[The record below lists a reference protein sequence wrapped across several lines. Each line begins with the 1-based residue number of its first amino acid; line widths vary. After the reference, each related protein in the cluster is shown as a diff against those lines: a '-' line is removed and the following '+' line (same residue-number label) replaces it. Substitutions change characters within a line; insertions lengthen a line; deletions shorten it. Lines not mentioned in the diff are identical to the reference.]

1 MNQYPYPFYQ
11 GQGVPPQAPAPA
23 YGWQNVPQPAPQ
35 PAPQAPQWG
44 AQPQGVP
51 AAPPFGGYPQGGYPA
66 AAPPAGCG
74 QPAPAFS
81 PAFSQPYPQPVY
93 PQPVPVQP
101 IPVAPPF
108 ALRQDRN
115 PRLTGASRTLN
126 RMCLVVLLQTA
137 VAFLLEMPLMA
148 LFFSQGINIMTD
160 PMAFQWLA
168 TAMVPLSTAL
178 PFFIYLRLGQKD
190 VTDYLKFEKVG
201 FVTALLCVLSGLA
214 LCLLGNFPA
223 FAVQEFFGSFGYEP
237 ASSSTG
243 ESQSMAMFILEMLST
258 AVLVP
263 VMEEF
268 AFRGVLLSSLRKYG
282 AGFAIFASAFVFS
295 LVHLDFSNVVFAF
308 IAGLVFGFLY
318 VKTGNLWISIVI
330 HALNN
335 GIAVAGSYG
344 EFLFGEAM
352 AESFNDLSLLIPIAV
367 GLVALILLAIFQRE
381 KLFRRS
387 GEKTPLCLSG
397 GEAAAAMVR
406 APLLWVIVAFMAAYT
421 TTLFF

>member
-1 MNQYPYPFYQ
+1 M
-11 GQGVPPQAPAPA
+11 A
-23 YGWQNVPQPAPQ
+23 
-35 PAPQAPQWG
+35 
-44 AQPQGVP
+44 
-51 AAPPFGGYPQGGYPA
+51 
-66 AAPPAGCG
+66 
-74 QPAPAFS
+74 
-81 PAFSQPYPQPVY
+81 
-93 PQPVPVQP
+93 
-101 IPVAPPF
+101 
-108 ALRQDRN
+108 
-115 PRLTGASRTLN
+115 GASKTLN
-126 RMCLVVLLQTA
+126 RLCLVVLLQTA
-137 VAFLLEMPLMA
+137 AAFLLEMALMA
-148 LFFSQGINIMTD
+148 LFFRGNSSGWTCVWPPPFSRRPTWVWADSTRAI
-160 PMAFQWLA
+160 AF
-168 TAMVPLSTAL
+168 STAL

-201 FVTALLCVLSGLA
+201 FFTALLCVLAGLA

-223 FAVQEFFGSFGYEP
+223 FAIQDFFGSFGYEP
-237 ASSSTG
+237 ASSLVE
-243 ESQSMAMFILEMLST
+243 ESASMALFLLEMLST

-282 AGFAIFASAFVFS
+282 AGFAIVASAFVFS

-318 VKTGNLWISIVI
+318 VKTGNLWISILI

-344 EFLFGEAM
+344 EFLFGESM
-352 AESFNDLSLLIPIAV
+352 AKAFEDLSLLIPIVA
-367 GLVALILLAIFQRE
+367 GLVALLLLVI
-381 KLFRRS
+381 FRRLFKRKE
-387 GEKTPLCLSG
+387 EKTPLCLSG

>member
-11 GQGVPPQAPAPA
+11 GQGVPTQAPAPA
-23 YGWQNVPQPAPQ
+23 YGWQNVPRPAPQ
-35 PAPQAPQWG
+35 MPQWG

-51 AAPPFGGYPQGGYPA
+51 AAPPFGGYPQGGCPP
-66 AAPPAGCG
+66 AAPPAGYG
-74 QPAPAFS
+74 QPAPDFS
-81 PAFSQPYPQPVY
+81 PGFSQPYPQPVY
-93 PQPVPVQP
+93 AQPVS
-101 IPVAPPF
+101 VAPPF
-108 ALRQDRN
+108 ALRQDKN

-126 RMCLVVLLQTA
+126 RLCLVVLLQTA
-137 VAFLLEMPLMA
+137 AAFLLEMPLMA

-160 PMAFQWLA
+160 PMAFQWFT

-201 FVTALLCVLSGLA
+201 VVTALLCVLGGLA

-223 FAVQEFFGSFGYEP
+223 FAIQEFFGSFGYEP
-237 ASSSTG
+237 ASSTSE
-243 ESQSMAMFILEMLST
+243 ESRSMAMFILEMLST

-268 AFRGVLLSSLRKYG
+268 AFRGVLLSALRKYG

-335 GIAVAGSYG
+335 GIAVAGRYG
-344 EFLFGEAM
+344 EFLFGGAM
-352 AESFNDLSLLIPIAV
+352 AEAFNDLSLLIPIAV
-367 GLVALILLAIFQRE
+367 GLVALILLVIFQRE

-387 GEKTPLCLSG
+387 GEKMPLCLSG
-397 GEAAAAMVR
+397 GEAAAAVVR

>member
-11 GQGVPPQAPAPA
+11 GQGVPPQSPAPVF
-23 YGWQNVPQPAPQ
+23 GWQSA
-35 PAPQAPQWG
+35 
-44 AQPQGVP
+44 
-51 AAPPFGGYPQGGYPA
+51 
-66 AAPPAGCG
+66 
-74 QPAPAFS
+74 
-81 PAFSQPYPQPVY
+81 

-101 IPVAPPF
+101 QAAPAAPVFGGYPQSGCPQGAYSPAAPAFGSVQQAPVVPFSPQPVPVQPVSVAPPF
-108 ALRQDRN
+108 ALKQEKN
-115 PRLTGASRTLN
+115 PKLAGASKTLN
-126 RMCLVVLLQTA
+126 RLCLVVLLQTA
-137 VAFLLEMPLMA
+137 AAFLLEMPLMA
-148 LFFSQGINIMTD
+148 LFFSQGVNIMTD
-160 PMAFQWLA
+160 PMAFQWFT

-201 FVTALLCVLSGLA
+201 FFTALLCVLAGLA

-223 FAVQEFFGSFGYEP
+223 FAIQDFFGSFGYEP
-237 ASSSTG
+237 ASSLVE
-243 ESQSMAMFILEMLST
+243 ESASMALFLLEMLST

-282 AGFAIFASAFVFS
+282 AGFAIVASAFVFS

-318 VKTGNLWISIVI
+318 VKTGNLWISILI

-344 EFLFGEAM
+344 EFLFGESM
-352 AESFNDLSLLIPIAV
+352 AKAFEDLSLLIPIVA
-367 GLVALILLAIFQRE
+367 GLVALLLLVI
-381 KLFRRS
+381 FRRERLFKRKE
-387 GEKTPLCLSG
+387 EKTPLCLSG